1 MKTLA
6 VLLLAGVSLGGCA
19 VVPYEPAPVVYAA
32 PPPVV
37 VVRPAPIYGY
47 GGYYGGYYRGYY
59 GGGYGYYRGGPYW
72 HRRWR

>member
-32 PPPVV
+32 PSPPVV
-37 VVRPAPIYGY
+37 VVRPAPVYRY
-47 GGYYGGYYRGYY
+47 GGYYGGYYRG
-59 GGGYGYYRGGPYW
+59 GRHG
-72 HRRWR
+72 HRHWR